1 MALTINASSLAS
13 RSIRSSI
20 GVRKISTSLAS
31 PQKNS
36 SGGIIGWIMGGVTRF
51 LGWALAGV
59 WDLLKRFVSWSFSA
73 IWGLCVS
80 TFQFVWTFDWN
91 QSDEQLDAYIKSQYQ
106 QLVVQAAGGLGQMM
120 GWLVCGALPGVV
132 MFAFNEALGAHILK
146 EVGEEALEELIPV
159 IGNLVQATLRTLGR
173 QALVGTYKRLRS
185 WLVGNNPMY
194 TKSDEQLMQDLN
206 ASYSDRWKAGLYPD
220 AESAQAA
227 AREAYEKQQKVRDA
241 AKSGFERKPWSFQK
255 AFEEWREDTFP
266 EGWQDAVE
274 EFVEEFS
281 DACIE
286 AGYVVAGSLDSYYA
300 QSKIMAPA
308 IVGNQQIV
316 MIDFDRQL
324 SQDRAAA
331 GLDPATGLPLN
342 QPPTSP

>member
-1 MALTINASSLAS
+1 MPLTIDASSLAS
-13 RSIRSSI
+13 RAVRASI
-20 GVRKISTSLAS
+20 GSRKISTSLAS
-31 PQKNS
+31 PQKDD
-36 SGGIIGWIMGGVTRF
+36 SGGIVSWIMGGVTRF

-59 WDLLKRFVSWSFSA
+59 WDLIKRFVSWSFSA
-73 IWGLCVS
+73 IWGLCVN
-80 TFQFVWTFDWN
+80 TFQFVWSFDWN
-91 QSDEQLDAYIKSQYQ
+91 QSDAQLDQYIQNQYQ
-106 QLVVQAAGGLGQMM
+106 QLTVQAAGGLGQAM
-120 GWLVCGALPGVV
+120 GWLVCGALPGAVL
-132 MFAFNEALGAHILK
+132 FTFNEALGAHVLK
-146 EVGEEALEELIPV
+146 EVGEEAMEELVPV
-159 IGNLVQATLRTLGR
+159 IGGLIRATLRTLGR

-185 WLVGNNPMY
+185 WLVGNSSMY
-194 TKSDEQLMQDLN
+194 TIPDDELKRKLN
-206 ASYSDRWKAGLYPD
+206 KDFFDTGQYETP
-220 AESAQAA
+220 EQAA
-227 AREAYEKQQKVRDA
+227 AAAQPELEKRMRIREAAKQ
-241 AKSGFERKPWSFQK
+241 GFERKPWSFQK
-255 AFEEWREDTFP
+255 KFEEWREENFP
-266 EGWQDAVE
+266 PEWQDAIE

-342 QPPTSP
+342 QPPTSQP